1 MTVKEL
7 NATLERERKLVAK
20 GKLITG
26 DFGIEACKAEIAW
39 EKKYYNKSLNK
50 IYGELVVRGLNER
63 FFNTLMII
71 ACEQMMEVQ
80 NA

>member
-26 DFGIEACKAEIAW
+26 DFGIEACKAEINW
-39 EKKYYNKSLNK
+39 QKKTYNKSLNK

-80 NA
+80 DA